1 MILHYDSSRE
11 GLECIVI
18 ELVRAIAR
26 KLLHTEI
33 SVEII
38 KQKEQPGDDV
48 QFAIKEIRSPEIST
62 HCVKQT
68 ALTRPGRELI
78 LLSSE
83 PKISPAT
90 FCLLFLFHLMF
101 GRGMKILQ
109 EEGIGIFDFTILA
122 NFWIGF
128 SVFVPKDLR
137 FLVSVFIAVC
147 EFFVF

>member
-48 QFAIKEIRSPEIST
+48 QFAIKEIHSPEIST
-62 HCVKQT
+62 LLCKANGLDTPWKRTYFVVVGAQDFSRNVLSNISLSFNVWQRHENP
-68 ALTRPGRELI
+68 TRG
-78 LLSSE
+78 
-83 PKISPAT
+83 
-90 FCLLFLFHLMF
+90 
-101 GRGMKILQ
+101 
-109 EEGIGIFDFTILA
+109 GIGIFDFAILA
-122 NFWIGF
+122 IF
-128 SVFVPKDLR
+128 
-137 FLVSVFIAVC
+137 
-147 EFFVF
+147 